1 MTAESKRLHDKL
13 MPPGHYESVLE
24 RETAS
29 WFACTTYAD
38 AELPTELKVRS
49 NADMEKIT
57 SDDIS
62 KVLGGILKQTDTEL
76 LACTQEQL
84 ERYWFF
90 RWNPDQSKA
99 WNFYE
104 FHELLGLYR
113 RKCRQWEEHYNGHV
127 CVVERV
133 RDKYLLPKIEAFIE
147 QLGV

>member
-1 MTAESKRLHDKL
+1 MKECPHASPFLYCAECKASPCPIGL
-13 MPPGHYESVLE
+13 G
-24 RETAS
+24 ETKPVDPRISQQA
-29 WFACTTYAD
+29 TEEMRD
-38 AELPTELKVRS
+38 AIP
-49 NADMEKIT
+49 KINQ
-57 SDDIS
+57 DDI
-62 KVLGGILKQTDTEL
+62 KQLLTSVMKGVDDEL
-76 LACTQEQL
+76 FACTQEQL

-90 RWNPDQSKA
+90 KWNPDQSKA

>member
-1 MTAESKRLHDKL
+1 MKCKVSPCPIGLGEQKPVDPDASTRAFEAMKDAVPKL
-13 MPPGHYESVLE
+13 
-24 RETAS
+24 
-29 WFACTTYAD
+29 
-38 AELPTELKVRS
+38 
-49 NADMEKIT
+49 T
-57 SDDIS
+57 SDDLAE
-62 KVLGGILKQTDTEL
+62 VFGGILKRSDDEL

-90 RWNPDQSKA
+90 KWNPDRSKA

-104 FHELLGLYR
+104 FHELLDLYR

-147 QLGV
+147 QLKA

>member
-1 MTAESKRLHDKL
+1 MK
-13 MPPGHYESVLE
+13 
-24 RETAS
+24 
-29 WFACTTYAD
+29 
-38 AELPTELKVRS
+38 
-49 NADMEKIT
+49 KIT

-62 KVLGGILKQTDTEL
+62 KVLGGILKQADAEL
-76 LACTQEQL
+76 LSCTQEQL

-90 RWNPDQSKA
+90 KWNSEKSKA

-104 FHELLGLYR
+104 FHELLDLYR

-147 QLGV
+147 QLKA